1 MLEITQECLDEF
13 RRDAEE
19 QLPNEAC
26 GILAGNGQE
35 INKYIPMT
43 NIDESP
49 EHFSFDMKEA
59 FTAIKQ
65 MRKDG
70 LEYLAVIHSHPETP
84 ARPSIED
91 IRLAFDPTKYYLIL
105 SLIENGGCKAWKISK
120 ADESGF
126 KKVEFIEMKVK

>member
-1 MLEITQECLDEF
+1 MLTISQDCLDLF
-13 RRDAEE
+13 RKDAQD

-26 GILAGNGQE
+26 GILAGNGND
-35 INKYIPMT
+35 ITHYIPMT

-59 FTAIKQ
+59 FKAHKQ

-91 IRLAFDPTKYYLIL
+91 IRLAFDSSKFYLIL
-105 SLIENGGCKAWKISK
+105 SMVKNAGCKAWKIHSP
-120 ADESGF
+120 DE
-126 KKVEFIEMKVK
+126 K